1 MFRTRIFWAFSILAV
16 ISIIQGVLGWSVLKV
31 ADQNIQRGRIANELL
46 SGFVDLSSNKNKLR
60 IFLSESYLGRPIN
73 AEEFK
78 TTQQSMVQNL
88 DQLELLSQRAYQLQA
103 GKPEMDEEH
112 IERLKALRVLRL
124 GVNGIGEQIPLF
136 TARAESK
143 QALSWQDINQ
153 VFDMAAGQD
162 LRDLLA
168 SSISRERLAT
178 ARDRAAADASIQQL
192 NKLAVSATIT
202 VAMIAVLLALY
213 FLRALSTPF
222 RRISEGAK
230 ALESGNLDF
239 RISETQNDEFSQLAR
254 AVNHMA
260 KELSQFRG
268 KEIAARAELEQL
280 VRERT
285 MEVQEGLHRM
295 EKLDLRRRQMF
306 ADISHELKTPTTAIR
321 GEAEIMLRGRDKTA
335 DEYKDS
341 LSRVLDSSKH
351 LGMVIEDMLTLSR
364 SDIDSL
370 VFDRRPVVLK
380 EILLESIAQVQPFC
394 SKKQIQIQSTLPSA
408 ALVLGD
414 RQRLKQLFVII
425 LDNAVQYSG
434 TNTTITVATSEVI
447 DEEHNPFCEIRICD
461 SGMGISPED
470 QSKVWKR
477 HYRSDKAKQIR
488 ADGQGLGL
496 PLASAI
502 TRAHFGTILL
512 ESEEDVGTCVIL
524 KFPVFDSTMDSDT
537 RLNNE
542 LENGLDNQSQQSSNY
557 EPRS

>member
-46 SGFVDLSSNKNKLR
+46 GGFVDLSANKNRLR
-60 IFLSESYLGRPIN
+60 ILLSESYLGRPIN
-73 AEEFK
+73 PDEFK
-78 TTQQSMVQNL
+78 AIQQSMVQNL
-88 DQLELLSQRAYQLQA
+88 DQLEQLSQRANQLKIGKTEMDAEHAERLQA
-103 GKPEMDEEH
+103 LS
-112 IERLKALRVLRL
+112 ILRL
-124 GVNGIGEQIPLF
+124 GVTGIGEQMPLF
-136 TARAESK
+136 TARSESK
-143 QALSWQDINQ
+143 QTLDWQSINQ

-168 SSISRERLAT
+168 SSITRERLAT
-178 ARDRAAADASIQQL
+178 ARDRSAADASIQQL
-192 NKLAVSATIT
+192 NQLAISATIT

-213 FLRALSTPF
+213 FLQALSKPF
-222 RRISEGAK
+222 QRISEGAK
-230 ALESGNLDF
+230 ALESGNLDY
-239 RISETQNDEFSQLAR
+239 RISETQNDEFSHLAR

-260 KELSQFRG
+260 KELSEFRG

-341 LSRVLDSSKH
+341 LNRVLDSSRH

-380 EILLESIAQVQPFC
+380 DIVQESIAQMQPFC
-394 SKKQIQIQSTLPSA
+394 SKKQILIESNLPGA
-408 ALVLGD
+408 AMVLGD

-425 LDNAVQYSG
+425 LDNAVQYSNP
-434 TNTTITVATSEVI
+434 NTTITIAAIEAI
-447 DEEHNPFCEIRICD
+447 DEEHNPFCVIQISD
-461 SGMGISPED
+461 TGMGISPED

-477 HYRSDKAKQIR
+477 HFRSERAKQIR

-496 PLASAI
+496 SLASAI
-502 TRAHFGTILL
+502 TRAHFGSIQL
-512 ESEEDVGTCVIL
+512 ESEENVGTCVKV
-524 KFPVFDSTMDSDT
+524 KFPVFEGTLDS
-537 RLNNE
+537 NIE
-542 LENGLDNQSQQSSNY
+542 FV
-557 EPRS
+557 P